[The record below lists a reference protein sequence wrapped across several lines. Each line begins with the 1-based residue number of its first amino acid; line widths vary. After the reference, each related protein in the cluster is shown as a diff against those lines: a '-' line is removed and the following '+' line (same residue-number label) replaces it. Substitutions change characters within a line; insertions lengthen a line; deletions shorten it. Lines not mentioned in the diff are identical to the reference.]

1 MTETITTLIEK
12 IDLKKLRCIVKN
24 IDELQDRIGR
34 CTDMKN
40 YNKIDYDGTKTIL
53 KKYLAS
59 KDNNGSSKIKYDFS
73 SKSKDGR
80 LFSKT
85 PSLQGL
91 PRMVRHTIA
100 GENMIDVDIKNCHP
114 EIFKWY
120 CKNNG
125 IVCENL
131 CYYIENRDNCI
142 SDLTNTF
149 QDLSR
154 DGAKTSVLSIINGGA
169 GIIDIESSPD
179 WYYNLAIEVSNAH
192 EIVAKNYPQYVSAI
206 KRTKG
211 EDSFNINGK
220 VCNKMFCN
228 YEGIILNHMIDY
240 AKSCGLQ
247 VGALAFD
254 GLMVYRKDGIN
265 LDEILLD
272 MEKYVF
278 DKVGIQLKI
287 VEKVMDEAIDLTK
300 FNYDMEIPYI
310 PDNDE
315 DIGIYIVKKIIEDGN
330 IYYSEKMGI
339 TYIYNSDT
347 KLFEESKFER
357 IITCISGYILPLID
371 AELLIMDDGSD
382 NEKKWMER
390 IKTLYKLKTNLKS
403 TMTQKQI
410 LTQIKNRLPSS
421 DDFIEKNFNA
431 IPHLFPIGDNVIDF
445 RTLEVVPRTKEHY
458 FTYTTNNVYNS
469 DRPNKDIINNYIGE
483 ILKTENEAFKTC
495 LLTYLGYCLTNE
507 NCVKAFC
514 LFSGDGDNGKSV
526 FFNLFKSIIG
536 NQFSCIAN
544 DKVFLESKSQAVHSD
559 EYLRLVGKRLA
570 YIQEITENSMFN
582 EKLIKSVT
590 GNDGEMSFRAC
601 GGKTVEVLIKCKL
614 LGILNDDQ
622 MPTFRDKQ
630 GFSNR
635 LKIFPFNNKFKKD
648 AKKGKE
654 IESWKDDF
662 FTELCWYVKHHFY
675 DNEMNIE
682 FSEEVEMAT
691 NEVKD
696 DMDSI
701 KTFFQDKVE
710 ITGDDG
716 DRVPRPKLFA
726 TYQGFCIENG
736 LQTIMVG
743 RKGFNGYV
751 RDNFKLGIYR
761 EKEWKGIRLVK
772 DDFEVL
778 SGCPL

>member
-1 MTETITTLIEK
+1 MTETAVTLIER

-24 IDELQDRIGR
+24 IDELQDKIGR
-34 CTDMKN
+34 CTDMKT
-40 YNKIDYDGTKTIL
+40 YGKIDYDGTKTIL

-100 GENMIDVDIKNCHP
+100 GGNMIDIDIKNCHP

-125 IVCENL
+125 IVCDNL
-131 CYYIENRDNCI
+131 CYYIDNRDNCL

-154 DGAKTSVLSIINGGA
+154 DNAKTSVLSIINGGS
-169 GIIDIESSPD
+169 GCIDIESSPD

-192 EIVAKNYPQYVSAI
+192 EIIAKNFPNYVSAI

-211 EDSFNINGK
+211 EDAFNINGK
-220 VCNKMFCN
+220 VCNKMFCY
-228 YEGIILNHMIDY
+228 YEGIILNHMIDF

-247 VGALAFD
+247 VGVLAFD
-254 GLMVYRKDGIN
+254 GLMVYKKDGIN
-265 LDEILLD
+265 LDEILLN

-287 VEKVMDEAIDLTK
+287 VEKEMNEGIDLTK

-339 TYIYNSDT
+339 TYIYNSTT

-371 AELLIMDDGSD
+371 TELLIMDDGCD

-390 IKTLYKLKTNLKS
+390 VKILHKLKSNLKS

-431 IPHLFPIGDNVIDF
+431 IPHLFPIGGDVIDF

-458 FTYTTNNVYNS
+458 FTYTTNNVYKP
-469 DRPNKDIINNYIGE
+469 DRPNKHIINNYIGE

-536 NQFSCIAN
+536 NQFSCVAN
-544 DKVFLESKSQAVHSD
+544 NKVFLEAKSSSVHSD

-570 YIQEITENSMFN
+570 YIQEVTENSMFN
-582 EKLIKSVT
+582 EQLIKSVT

-662 FTELCWYVKHHFY
+662 FTELCWYVKNHFY

-691 NEVKD
+691 NEVKN

-716 DRVPRPKLFA
+716 DRVPRPKLFT

-736 LQTIMVG
+736 LQSIMVG
-743 RKGFNGYV
+743 RKGFNNYIA
-751 RDNFKLGIYR
+751 DNFKLEVLRDR
-761 EKEWKGIRLVK
+761 EWMGIRLVK

>member
-1 MTETITTLIEK
+1 MTETAVTLIEK

-24 IDELQDRIGR
+24 IDELQDKIGR
-34 CTDMKN
+34 CTDMKT
-40 YNKIDYDGTKTIL
+40 YSKIDYEGTKTIL

-91 PRMVRHTIA
+91 PRIVRHTIA
-100 GENMIDVDIKNCHP
+100 GENMIDIDIKNCHP

-120 CKNNG
+120 CKKNG
-125 IVCENL
+125 IVCNNL
-131 CYYIENRDNCI
+131 CYYIDNRDNCL
-142 SDLTNTF
+142 SDLTNTY

-154 DGAKTSVLSIINGGA
+154 DDAKTSVLSIINGGS
-169 GIIDIESSPD
+169 GNIEFESSPQ
-179 WYYNLAIEVSNAH
+179 WYSNLAIEVSNAH
-192 EIVAKNYPQYVSAI
+192 EIIAKNYPQYVSAI

-211 EDSFNINGK
+211 EDAYNINGK
-220 VCNKMFCN
+220 VCNKMFCH
-228 YEGIILNHMIDY
+228 YEGIILNHMIDF

-247 VGALAFD
+247 VGVLAFD

-265 LDEILLD
+265 LDEILLN
-272 MEKYVF
+272 MENYVF
-278 DKVGIQLKI
+278 DKVEIQLKI
-287 VEKVMDEAIDLTK
+287 VEKVMDEGIDLTK

-339 TYIYNSDT
+339 TYMYNPDT

-390 IKTLYKLKTNLKS
+390 IKILYKLKTNLKS

-421 DDFIEKNFNA
+421 DDFIEQNFNA
-431 IPHLFPIGDNVIDF
+431 IPYLFPIGANVIDF

-458 FTYTTNNVYNS
+458 FTYTTNNVYKS

-570 YIQEITENSMFN
+570 YIQEVTENSMFN

-691 NEVKD
+691 AEVKD

-716 DRVPRPKLFA
+716 DRVQRPKLFS
-726 TYQGFCIENG
+726 TYQSFCIENG
-736 LQTIMVG
+736 LQSIMVG
-743 RKGFNGYV
+743 RKGFNNYV
-751 RDNFKLGIYR
+751 TDNFKLEVYR
-761 EKEWKGIRLVK
+761 DREWKGIRLVK
-772 DDFEVL
+772 DDFDIL

>member
-1 MTETITTLIEK
+1 MTETATTLIEI

-24 IDELQDRIGR
+24 IDELQDQIGR
-34 CTDMKN
+34 CTDMKT
-40 YNKIDYDGTKTIL
+40 YNKMDYEGTKTIL
-53 KKYLAS
+53 KRYLAS
-59 KDNNGSSKIKYDFS
+59 KDKNGSSKIKYDFS

-91 PRMVRHTIA
+91 PKIVRHTIA
-100 GENMIDVDIKNCHP
+100 GDNMIDIDIKNCHP

-120 CKNNG
+120 CKNNS
-125 IVCENL
+125 IVCDNL
-131 CYYIENRDNCI
+131 CYYIDNRDNCL

-149 QDLSR
+149 EDLSR
-154 DGAKTSVLSIINGGA
+154 DDAKTSVLSIINGGA
-169 GIIDIESSPD
+169 GSIDFESAPQ
-179 WYYNLAIEVSNAH
+179 WYSNLVIEVSKAH
-192 EIVAKNYPQYVSAI
+192 EIIAKNFPNYVSAV

-211 EDSFNINGK
+211 EDVYNINGK
-220 VCNKMFCN
+220 VCNKMFCK
-228 YEGIILNHMIDY
+228 YEGIILNHMRDF

-254 GLMVYRKDGIN
+254 GLMVYKKDGIN
-265 LDEILLD
+265 LNEILLG
-272 MEKYVF
+272 MEEYIF
-278 DKVGIQLKI
+278 NKVEIQLKI
-287 VEKVMDEAIDLTK
+287 VEKVMDEGIDLTK
-300 FNYDMEIPYI
+300 FNYDMEIPYV

-339 TYIYNSDT
+339 TYIYNPDT

-371 AELLIMDDGSD
+371 AELLIIDDGTD

-390 IKTLYKLKTNLKS
+390 VKVLYKLRSNMKS
-403 TMTQKQI
+403 TLTQK
-410 LTQIKNRLPSS
+410 LVLAQIKNRLPSS

-445 RTLEVVPRTKEHY
+445 RTLEVMPRTKEHY
-458 FTYTTNNVYNS
+458 FTYTTNNVYKP
-469 DRPNKDIINNYIGE
+469 DRPNKHIINNYIGE
-483 ILKTENEAFKTC
+483 ILKTENEDFKTC

-536 NQFSCIAN
+536 NQFSCVAN
-544 DKVFLESKSQAVHSD
+544 NKVFLESKASSVHSD

-570 YIQEITENSMFN
+570 YIQEVTENSMFN
-582 EKLIKSVT
+582 EQLIKSVT

-710 ITGDDG
+710 ITGNDG
-716 DRVPRPKLFA
+716 DRVQRPKLFS

-736 LQTIMVG
+736 LQSIMVG

-751 RDNFKLGIYR
+751 TDNFKLKVYRDREWEGI
-761 EKEWKGIRLVK
+761 KLVK
-772 DDFEVL
+772 DDFDML
-778 SGCPL
+778 SGCAL